1 MVFSPGRLY
10 SQYFEAQVYINNTIS
25 FLKQTNNFI
34 IIIIYL
40 ITMAEKETYDF
51 VFKFILIGNGSSGKT
66 SILSHFINGKRIHTP
81 NNSRK
86 ENSNLNNRSRVLI

>member
-1 MVFSPGRLY
+1 
-10 SQYFEAQVYINNTIS
+10 
-25 FLKQTNNFI
+25 
-34 IIIIYL
+34 
-40 ITMAEKETYDF
+40 MAEKETYDF